1 MEGEEKAWTPM
12 QFRDAAPAREGPLTL
27 GEITAKNN
35 GKYRKFRK
43 QRLKCM
49 QECGW
54 LHNLLEFGW
63 VVRSNGTGT
72 YSKVRFLTGIS
83 GDSVKMEECTVT
95 EGVSARLSLDA
106 TRCVLDQ
113 VEATSPGGRVTAT
126 DCSMKYVHCD
136 GTCLLTSSKVFFS
149 VISKGTVVMD
159 DSDAGSVC
167 AKSLRATAV
176 VVKHDIVVEED
187 CVLNLV
193 NARDVEAD
201 GELTMYKCDVRDVD
215 CYNELLMASHVKA
228 REIVIRKQKNSEIHE
243 KEEEEEDQGRPL
255 RWGES
260 AITVTSGPPGRSNVL
275 YSNVDNIKRR
285 RGPVVQVIQE
295 SRVQMIRF
303 VGWEEEGRVELDDT
317 SWVGKVKKGKF
328 KSYRKRPKKKP
339 VIRPD
344 SSHMPVFSLA
354 SLMPLPEPEQP
365 KRKKRRV
372 VVYELDE

>member
-1 MEGEEKAWTPM
+1 MEQEEKACAAVAFT
-12 QFRDAAPAREGPLTL
+12 DARPARDGPLTVMDMM
-27 GEITAKNN
+27 IRNSKR
-35 GKYRKFRK
+35 YRKFRE
-43 QRLKCM
+43 QRLRWM

-54 LHNLLEFGW
+54 LHNLREYPWTQSDF
-63 VVRSNGTGT
+63 RSTEC
-72 YSKVRFLTGIS
+72 SKTCFRKAITADML
-83 GDSVKMEECTVT
+83 KMEECTVT
-95 EGVSARLSLDA
+95 ERVSVRLALDA
-106 TRCVLDQ
+106 TRCIIDQ
-113 VEATSPGGRVTAT
+113 IEATSPGGRVTAT

-136 GTCLLTSSKVFFS
+136 GTCLLTSCKVFLG
-149 VISKGTVVMD
+149 VHTKGTAVVGE
-159 DSDAGSVC
+159 SDAGSIC

-176 VVKHDIVVEED
+176 VLKHDIVVEED
-187 CVLNLV
+187 CILNVV
-193 NARDVEAD
+193 NARDVEVD
-201 GELTMYKCDVRDVD
+201 GELTMYKCDVRNVD
-215 CYNELLMASHVKA
+215 CCNEVLMASHVKA
-228 REIVIRKQKNSEIHE
+228 QEIIVRKSKKKKAQTEE
-243 KEEEEEDQGRPL
+243 KEEEDQGRPL

-260 AITVTSGPPGRSNVL
+260 AIAVTSGPPGRSNVL
-275 YSNVDNIKRR
+275 YSNVDSIKRR

-295 SRVQMIRF
+295 SRIQMIRF

-344 SSHMPVFSLA
+344 SSHMPPFSLA